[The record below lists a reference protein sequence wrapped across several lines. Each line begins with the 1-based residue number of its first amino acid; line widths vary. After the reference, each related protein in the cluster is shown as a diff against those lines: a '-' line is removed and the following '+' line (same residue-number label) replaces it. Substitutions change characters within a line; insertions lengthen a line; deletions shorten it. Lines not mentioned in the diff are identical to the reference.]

1 MSNDDVK
8 VTATTMAWLP
18 TEFVGVVSKSRK
30 EKTGKP
36 EQERGTKK
44 KKKKLRPGNAIG
56 MEYMNVASV

>member
-36 EQERGTKK
+36 EQEGRHQKK
-44 KKKKLRPGNAIG
+44 KIDDALEMPSGW
-56 MEYMNVASV
+56 SV